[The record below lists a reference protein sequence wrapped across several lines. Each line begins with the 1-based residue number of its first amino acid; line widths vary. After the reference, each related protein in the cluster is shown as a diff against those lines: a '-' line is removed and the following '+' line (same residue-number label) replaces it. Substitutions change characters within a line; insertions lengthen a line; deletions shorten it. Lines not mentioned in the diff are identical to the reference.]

1 MKNLTDIVWPSIR
14 FLAEKEIEEIKKNDR
29 EAIVV
34 LEAAVLIEAGWETIG
49 TETWVIEVNPEVAV
63 RRIVLRNQISE
74 SEARSRIESQLTNQ
88 ERAAKADVI
97 ITNNGSTERFFQEV
111 KKYWLSSAR

>member
-1 MKNLTDIVWPSIR
+1 M
-14 FLAEKEIEEIKKNDR
+14 
-29 EAIVV
+29 V

-74 SEARSRIESQLTNQ
+74 SEARSRLIAN
-88 ERAAKADVI
+88 
-97 ITNNGSTERFFQEV
+97 
-111 KKYWLSSAR
+111 